1 MGFVTSFITSNRCQA
16 QQAFYRARYC
26 WFCSWVS
33 IESIKIYWLLLLLLI
48 SISVKWDQKIVTS
61 DWKCWP
67 WPKLVIY
74 VDAVTDNVAVAVV
87 NVVTRS
93 SDLRRDYDLA
103 RNCGE
108 LGVSNYEIGQ
118 ECSQPLLHKLGPL
131 LLQSVLPLQL
141 QPPQPHPSHFLQ
153 IFFKNRPIVT
163 LSWQQRPPS
172 FQHGNC
178 WKEFFVSRPEIG
190 FFTTKE
196 FLGTGVTTRQR
207 GTTFW
212 APGTHAKKW
221 SSHHTPSPALVL
233 EYNEGGEGEGR
244 DENTLRL
251 WNLSNP
257 GIFLWNKN
265 RQNSGVVKQSE
276 ATLIRHSERDWKR
289 RRRRRRRRRR
299 LIVQICH
306 ICRPKK
312 CSHAVATST

>member
-1 MGFVTSFITSNRCQA
+1 MSSSA
-16 QQAFYRARYC
+16 SFYRARYC

-33 IESIKIYWLLLLLLI
+33 IESIQIYWLLLLLLI

-131 LLQSVLPLQL
+131 LLQSVLPLQP

-153 IFFKNRPIVT
+153 IFFKNCDSVMAA
-163 LSWQQRPPS
+163 
-172 FQHGNC
+172 
-178 WKEFFVSRPEIG
+178 K
-190 FFTTKE
+190 
-196 FLGTGVTTRQR
+196 
-207 GTTFW
+207 
-212 APGTHAKKW
+212 APLLPTW
-221 SSHHTPSPALVL
+221 
-233 EYNEGGEGEGR
+233 
-244 DENTLRL
+244 
-251 WNLSNP
+251 
-257 GIFLWNKN
+257 
-265 RQNSGVVKQSE
+265 
-276 ATLIRHSERDWKR
+276 
-289 RRRRRRRRRR
+289 
-299 LIVQICH
+299 
-306 ICRPKK
+306 
-312 CSHAVATST
+312 